1 MKAQIR
7 ACSEDPTI
15 GLSRRWDTRFGW
27 GLTIHRT
34 RRNACLPIPLRWW
47 PGYRNRTCPR
57 SSLRPSSTASTLLAD
72 QQGCQKGL
80 DRDHSGG
87 YRIEPWRKI
96 RVPVGSRPGEFC
108 FFEVRPSEVRPGK
121 VRPGKVRLGEVRP
134 DKVCLGEARTFKVRP
149 LEPRPFEYRPSEVRP
164 AEVRPNEVRP
174 SEVRPSEVRPD
185 KVRLGEVR
193 PSEVRPD
200 EVRPCEVRP
209 AEVRPV

>member
-27 GLTIHRT
+27 DLTIHRT

-80 DRDHSGG
+80 V
-87 YRIEPWRKI
+87 I
-96 RVPVGSRPGEFC
+96 PVTTGSTHTSPYPDDDKFYEWD
-108 FFEVRPSEVRPGK
+108 EATTSWVK
-121 VRPGKVRLGEVRP
+121 VTE
-134 DKVCLGEARTFKVRP
+134 
-149 LEPRPFEYRPSEVRP
+149 
-164 AEVRPNEVRP
+164 
-174 SEVRPSEVRPD
+174 
-185 KVRLGEVR
+185 
-193 PSEVRPD
+193 
-200 EVRPCEVRP
+200 
-209 AEVRPV
+209 